1 MNNTNNNTIPMKQRR
16 RLTEPSGGVS
26 GWMIRRL
33 FWPLMER
40 YKGNRVRDYLHYM
53 QQFQH
58 ESAEQIAT
66 DQRDKL
72 TKLLLHAVQTVP
84 AYMDYKEKLEQQMKQ
99 PFWDPRQFI
108 PELPVLS
115 KDDFNDR
122 RDDYLSSA
130 VDRNQLIANQTGG
143 STGTPTRFYLD
154 RVTVEHY
161 EASRWRGLSWHDIH
175 IGDRSV
181 MLWGSSIE
189 LSQIK
194 RRSYVWK
201 ERFLKNRIV
210 ISAYELDETRLGE
223 YVQKLRRF
231 KPKYLYG
238 YASALALFAEM
249 LLRNESY
256 RKQVPA
262 LRAVVSTS
270 ETLHPHQREA
280 IRKAFGCAVVNEYGA
295 RDGGILGFECEQ
307 GSLHI
312 PAENC
317 YLEVVDMV
325 TKLPVADGQRGLLL
339 VTDLNN
345 FAMPRLRYELGDV
358 ASIREQ
364 PCSCGIQLPVLNRVE
379 GRETDVFVTLDGTH
393 VYGAFFN
400 RLIVQTDS
408 FRSFQMIQHAPDR
421 LTLKLVKHPTRY
433 QAQDEFNF
441 IEAVQNVFGNSTEIN
456 VEHVEE
462 IPRTASG
469 KLRYAVREF
478 KL

>member
-1 MNNTNNNTIPMKQRR
+1 MDDTTNNSIPKKQHR
-16 RLTEPSGGVS
+16 RLIEPSGGVS

-40 YKGNRVRDYLHYM
+40 YKGNRVRTYLQKM
-53 QQFQH
+53 QQFQY
-58 ESAEQIAT
+58 ESAAQIAAV
-66 DQRDKL
+66 QKDKL
-72 TKLLLHAVQTVP
+72 TQLLVHAVQTVP
-84 AYMDYKEKLEQQMKQ
+84 AYKDYKEELEQQMKD
-99 PFWDPRQFI
+99 PFWDPRAFMPKI
-108 PELPVLS
+108 PVLT
-115 KDDFNDR
+115 KGDFNDR
-122 RDDYLSSA
+122 RDEYLSSSA
-130 VDRNQLIANQTGG
+130 DRSQLIANQTGG

-161 EASRWRGLSWHDIH
+161 EASRWRGLGWHDIH

-189 LSQIK
+189 LSQAK

-210 ISAYELDETRLGE
+210 VSAYDLEEARLGE

-238 YASALALFAEM
+238 YASALSLFAEM

-256 RKQVPA
+256 RKRIPA

-270 ETLHPHQREA
+270 ETLHPHQRES
-280 IRKAFGCAVVNEYGA
+280 ISKAFGCTVVNEYGA

-325 TKLPVADGQRGLLL
+325 TKLPVTAGQRGLLL

-364 PCSCGIQLPVLNRVE
+364 PCSCGLQLPVLNRVE

-400 RLIVQTDS
+400 RLILQTDS

-421 LTLKLVKHPTRY
+421 LTIKLVKHPTLY

-441 IEAVQNVFGNSTEIN
+441 VDSVQNVFGKSTQIV

-478 KL
+478 EL